1 MASRTFTI
9 ASAENN
15 VVGGHFTGVAPW
27 NAAKKAARKL
37 FTEGKSKHAEL
48 RFTLRETT
56 ADSKKKVFQYIA
68 IKHVLPTPRV
78 VKRGNVEYT
87 VSVEYKVKSANC

>member
-1 MASRTFTI
+1 MPRTFTI
-9 ASAENN
+9 ESAENKIT
-15 VVGGHFTGVAPW
+15 GGHFTGAAPW

-37 FTEGKSKHAEL
+37 FTEGKGKHTEL

-56 ADSKKKVFQYIA
+56 ADSKKKEFQYIA

-78 VKRGNVEYT
+78 VKRGDTEYT
-87 VSVEYKVKSANC
+87 VSVEYKVKSARC